1 MKAQLWVIAGPNG
14 SGKSTVVKRYLAGKL
29 PVINPD
35 DIARIEKV
43 GPIQAGRLAIE
54 RQNRLLMRGKSFA
67 FETTL
72 SGKREL
78 WVMQNARERGYKLN
92 VIFLALDGPALA
104 VGRISGRVLAGGHDV
119 PTRDVL
125 RRFQR
130 SIENLPA
137 ALAMADRAFVFD
149 NSGDRRRLLLSLDR
163 GKVKMLRRDLPEWA
177 KPYLSQYRGQD
188 QSRTR

>member
-1 MKAQLWVIAGPNG
+1 MIAGPNG
-14 SGKSTVVKRYLAGKL
+14 SGKSTIVKRYLAGKI

-35 DIARIEKV
+35 DIAAVEKV

-54 RQNRLLMRGKSFA
+54 RQNRLLMRGASFA

-92 VIFLALDGPALA
+92 LIFLALDGPALA
-104 VGRISGRVLAGGHDV
+104 IGRISGRVLAGGHNV
-119 PTRDVL
+119 PPRDVL

-130 SIENLPA
+130 SIDNLPA
-137 ALAMADRAFVFD
+137 AIALADRAFVFD
-149 NSGDRRRLLLSLDR
+149 NSSDRRRLLLSLDQGR
-163 GKVKMLRRDLPEWA
+163 VKRLRRDLPEWA
-177 KPYLSQYRGQD
+177 KPYLSRYRAHD
-188 QSRTR
+188 RTR